1 MQTKK
6 TNIRK
11 TILKVARKSFFEY
24 GYRRTSMRTIA
35 KEANVTLSNI
45 YNYFKNK
52 DEILEVILQPVLR
65 DMEQIFSR
73 YKDPYYI
80 TNNWVEA
87 DDVSEMDEFK
97 DYVKFIIIYQKEFD
111 LLLHNCSGSKYE
123 NIKDYFIDR
132 YTESSRNY
140 LQLMKDKYPHVNKE
154 ISDFFL
160 HTVAAWWIQI
170 VSEIISH
177 NLNEEEI
184 LQFLKEYMTFGTGGW
199 QRLMK
204 L

>member
-6 TNIRK
+6 TNIQD
-11 TILKVARKSFFEY
+11 TILKVARKSFLEH
-24 GYRRTSMRTIA
+24 GYRKTSMRTIA

-52 DEILEVILQPVLR
+52 DEILEAVLQPVFK
-65 DMEQIFSR
+65 DMEHIFSR
-73 YKDPYYI
+73 HNDPYYATTHWFEVEDI
-80 TNNWVEA
+80 TEI
-87 DDVSEMDEFK
+87 EEFK
-97 DYVKFIIIYQKEFD
+97 EHVEFIVTYRQEFD
-111 LLLHNCSGSKYE
+111 LLLHKCSGSKYE
-123 NIKDYFIDR
+123 NIKDYFTDR
-132 YTESSRNY
+132 YTESSRAY
-140 LQLMKDKYPHVNKE
+140 LQLMKDKYPQVNKE

-170 VSEIISH
+170 VSEIVSH
-177 NLNEEEI
+177 HLNEEEI

-199 QRLMK
+199 QRLMN

>member
-6 TNIRK
+6 EDTRK
-11 TILKVARKSFFEY
+11 VILEVSKAFFLEK
-24 GYRRTSMRTIA
+24 GYSKTSMRDIA

-65 DMEQIFSR
+65 DMELMLTR
-73 YKDPYYI
+73 HNDPNYA
-80 TNNWVEA
+80 TAQWFEVE
-87 DDVSEMDEFK
+87 DVSEIEDFKEYVEFITTYREEFK
-97 DYVKFIIIYQKEFD
+97 
-111 LLLHNCSGSKYE
+111 LLFYKCSGSKYE
-123 NIKDYFIDR
+123 NVKEFFIDK
-132 YTESSRNY
+132 YTESSRTY
-140 LQLMKDKYPHVNKE
+140 LQLMKDKYPQINKD

-160 HTVAAWWIQI
+160 HTTAAWWVQI
-170 VSEIISH
+170 VSETVSH
-177 NLNEEEI
+177 NLNEEQI

-199 QRLMK
+199 KRLMN

>member
-6 TNIRK
+6 TDIQKNI
-11 TILKVARKSFFEY
+11 LEVAQKLFLEH
-24 GYRRTSMRTIA
+24 GYRKTSMRTIA

-52 DEILEVILQPVLR
+52 DEILEVILQPVFK
-65 DMEQIFSR
+65 DMEHIFSR
-73 YKDPYYI
+73 HNDPYYTT
-80 TNNWVEA
+80 TNWFEIE
-87 DDVSEMDEFK
+87 DISEIDEFK
-97 DYVKFIIIYQKEFD
+97 EHVKFIVTYQKEFD

-132 YTESSRNY
+132 YTESSRTY
-140 LQLMKDKYPHVNKE
+140 LQLMKDKYPQVNKE

-170 VSEIISH
+170 VSEIVSH
-177 NLNEEEI
+177 NLNEKEI

>member
-6 TNIRK
+6 EDIK
-11 TILKVARKSFFEY
+11 EMILEVARKSFLKK
-24 GYRRTSMRTIA
+24 GYRKTSMRVIA

-65 DMEQIFSR
+65 DMKQMLSR
-73 YKDPYYI
+73 HNDPNYATTQWFEAEDI
-80 TNNWVEA
+80 SEVE
-87 DDVSEMDEFK
+87 DFK
-97 DYVKFIIIYQKEFD
+97 EHVKFIITYREEFD
-111 LLLHNCSGSKYE
+111 LLLHKCSGSKYE

-132 YTESSRNY
+132 YTESSRTY
-140 LQLMKDKYPHVNKE
+140 LQLMKDKYPQINKE

-160 HTVAAWWIQI
+160 HTTAAWWIQI
-170 VSEIISH
+170 MSEIVSH

-199 QRLMK
+199 KRLMN

>member
-6 TNIRK
+6 TNIQD
-11 TILKVARKSFFEY
+11 TILKVARKSFLEH
-24 GYRRTSMRTIA
+24 GYRKTSMRVIA

-52 DEILEVILQPVLR
+52 DEILEVILQPLFYE
-65 DMEQIFSR
+65 MEQMFNHHN
-73 YKDPYYI
+73 DPYYATTQWFEI
-80 TNNWVEA
+80 E
-87 DDVSEMDEFK
+87 DVSKFDEFI
-97 DYVKFIIIYQKEFD
+97 DHVNFIIKYKKELD
-111 LLLHNCSGSKYE
+111 LLLHKCSGSKYE

-132 YTESSRNY
+132 YTESSRSF
-140 LQLMKDKYPHVNKE
+140 LRLMKDKYPQVNKD

-160 HTVAAWWIQI
+160 HTLAAWWIQI

-184 LQFLKEYMTFGTGGW
+184 LLFLKEYMIFGIGGW
-199 QRLMK
+199 KRLMN

>member
-1 MQTKK
+1 MQIKK
-6 TNIRK
+6 TDIRE
-11 TILKVARKSFFEY
+11 TILEVARKLFLEH
-24 GYRRTSMRTIA
+24 GYRKTSMRSIA
-35 KEANVTLSNI
+35 KESGVTLSNI

-52 DEILEVILQPVLR
+52 NEILEVILQPVLM
-65 DMEQIFSR
+65 DLEQMLTR
-73 YKDPYYI
+73 HNDPNYI
-80 TNNWVEA
+80 TTQWFEV
-87 DDVSEMDEFK
+87 DDVSEIEDFK
-97 DYVKFIIIYQKEFD
+97 EHVQFIITYQKEFD

-123 NIKDYFIDR
+123 NIKDYFIDK
-132 YTESSRNY
+132 YTESSRIY
-140 LQLMKDKYPHVNKE
+140 LQLMKDKYPQVNKD
-154 ISDFFL
+154 ISDFFF

-170 VSEIISH
+170 VSEIVSH

>member
-6 TNIRK
+6 EDIK
-11 TILKVARKSFFEY
+11 EMILEVARKSFLKK
-24 GYRRTSMRTIA
+24 GYRKTSMRVIA

-65 DMEQIFSR
+65 DMKQMLTR
-73 YKDPYYI
+73 HNDPNYA
-80 TNNWVEA
+80 TTQWFEA
-87 DDVSEMDEFK
+87 EDVSEIEDFK
-97 DYVKFIIIYQKEFD
+97 EHVKFIITYREEFD
-111 LLLHNCSGSKYE
+111 LLLHKCSGSKYE

-132 YTESSRNY
+132 YTESSRTY
-140 LQLMKDKYPHVNKE
+140 LQLMKDKYPQINKE

-160 HTVAAWWIQI
+160 HTTAAWWIQI
-170 VSEIISH
+170 MSEIVSH

-199 QRLMK
+199 KRLMN